1 MSTQWALGG
10 SLLWAPFRH
19 LHLLRSS
26 HPSFH
31 WMAALVQSIQT
42 QRGTQRGTLCVCV
55 CSRLWALSPSLPA
68 TLVSVSLP
76 LDQCRDL
83 KLKGFRV
90 GVGTVAE

>member
-10 SLLWAPFRH
+10 SLLWAPFHHR
-19 LHLLRSS
+19 HLLRSS

-55 CSRLWALSPSLPA
+55 F
-68 TLVSVSLP
+68 TFVGSVSFPACNSGFCLFPTSLSASAYCMSHFLP
-76 LDQCRDL
+76 
-83 KLKGFRV
+83 
-90 GVGTVAE
+90 

>member
-42 QRGTQRGTLCVCV
+42 QRGTQRGTLYVCV
-55 CSRLWALSPSLPA
+55 FTFVGSVSFPACNSGFCLSPSRSMQRSQTQGLQGW
-68 TLVSVSLP
+68 SWDCS
-76 LDQCRDL
+76 
-83 KLKGFRV
+83 
-90 GVGTVAE
+90 